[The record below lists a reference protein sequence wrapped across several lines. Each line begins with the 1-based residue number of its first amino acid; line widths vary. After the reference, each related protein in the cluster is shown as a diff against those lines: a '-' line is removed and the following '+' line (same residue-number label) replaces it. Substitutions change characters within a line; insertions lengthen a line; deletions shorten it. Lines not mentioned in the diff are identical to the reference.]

1 MSTKNPADLCT
12 SLGSRLQRINE
23 ISLTLSLGIILLIM
37 VGSNFAFTLAD
48 TVDNHRITARILAE
62 NAAPALIFQDY
73 DAARELLQSLAN
85 APDVHTAGLY
95 DSTKKQVAT
104 FASKHDH
111 LFDAFGDPHEHET
124 NTRQKNNLL
133 YNLTHVEISARVTQG
148 QLDMGHIRLSVYLG
162 ALFKSLTYQ
171 LLISMLAAVLAFYV
185 ARRLLT
191 HLSERVVGPLSNLTQ
206 VMQRISG
213 DRDYHQRVQ
222 DSDIREI
229 HGMAT
234 GFNDMLEQIEARDN
248 ELRRHRLHL
257 EDEVASRTQQLERA
271 KEEAEAANHAKSE
284 FLSNMSHEIRTPM
297 NAIIGMSHLV
307 LQTGLDD
314 KQRNYIDKVYRSAE
328 GLLGILNDILDF
340 SKIESGMLDIEQT
353 AFELDDVFDSLNNLI
368 TLRAREKGVEFLF
381 DLDDKLPQTL
391 IGDPLRVGQVLLNL
405 CNNGVK
411 FTEGR
416 GQVVLSCHVSD
427 QSEQQVNL
435 YFSVKDTGIGMSSE
449 ETDTLFQ
456 SFRQADNSTTRK
468 YGGTGLGLTITKKL
482 VELMHGKIWVDSE
495 QGVGST
501 FHVMLP
507 LGKTEARQNHSEY
520 QQLRGLRALVVD
532 DIAESRTILA
542 KVLTS
547 LGLSVDQADSGLSAI
562 QMIETADNQKPYAL
576 VFVDWHLPQ
585 IKGSQVISLLQQK
598 SAPDDQP
605 RYIMV
610 SGVEHDEVMAATRD
624 IKLDGVL
631 PKPVTRSALFNVI
644 ANALGLEFDNFG
656 RDGQRQR
663 SSAIERLRG
672 ARILLVEDNEINRE
686 LATDLLIN
694 QGIEVEVAVNG
705 QQALDKLAEQS
716 FDGVLM
722 DCQMPVMDGY
732 SATREIRR
740 RPEFKNLPVL
750 AMTANALAGDRDKV
764 IAAGMNDHIAKP
776 INVDRMFRTL
786 AQWIRPGKSGRQFSP
801 KSESSSMST
810 EAPSNLPLLP
820 GIDTASGLKTVR
832 NNEQLYRRLLLKFRD
847 SYGGFE
853 QQFLDAQAAQA
864 EDPEGPR
871 RCAHTLK
878 GVASN
883 LGMNEL
889 TETAYQLQIAC
900 EHNEG
905 RIADKLA
912 DVVAEL
918 STVVQGLQALE
929 AG

>member
-1 MSTKNPADLCT
+1 
-12 SLGSRLQRINE
+12 
-23 ISLTLSLGIILLIM
+23 
-37 VGSNFAFTLAD
+37 
-48 TVDNHRITARILAE
+48 
-62 NAAPALIFQDY
+62 
-73 DAARELLQSLAN
+73 
-85 APDVHTAGLY
+85 
-95 DSTKKQVAT
+95 
-104 FASKHDH
+104 
-111 LFDAFGDPHEHET
+111 
-124 NTRQKNNLL
+124 
-133 YNLTHVEISARVTQG
+133 VEISARVTQG

-353 AFELDDVFDSLNNLI
+353 TFELDDVFDSLNNLI

-435 YFSVKDTGIGMSSE
+435 FFSVKDTGIGMSSE

-562 QMIETADNQKPYAL
+562 QMIETADNQKP
-576 VFVDWHLPQ
+576 
-585 IKGSQVISLLQQK
+585 
-598 SAPDDQP
+598 
-605 RYIMV
+605 
-610 SGVEHDEVMAATRD
+610 
-624 IKLDGVL
+624 
-631 PKPVTRSALFNVI
+631 TRSSSWTGICRRSRA
-644 ANALGLEFDNFG
+644 A
-656 RDGQRQR
+656 R
-663 SSAIERLRG
+663 SSACCSRSRRRTTNPATSWSVAWNTMRSWPRHETSSWTACCPNLSPAPHYSTSSPTHSVWNSTISG
-672 ARILLVEDNEINRE
+672 ATV
-686 LATDLLIN
+686 
-694 QGIEVEVAVNG
+694 
-705 QQALDKLAEQS
+705 
-716 FDGVLM
+716 
-722 DCQMPVMDGY
+722 
-732 SATREIRR
+732 SANARARSNACAARAFCWSRTTRSIANWRPTCSSTRES
-740 RPEFKNLPVL
+740 
-750 AMTANALAGDRDKV
+750 
-764 IAAGMNDHIAKP
+764 
-776 INVDRMFRTL
+776 
-786 AQWIRPGKSGRQFSP
+786 KSRS
-801 KSESSSMST
+801 
-810 EAPSNLPLLP
+810 
-820 GIDTASGLKTVR
+820 R
-832 NNEQLYRRLLLKFRD
+832 
-847 SYGGFE
+847 
-853 QQFLDAQAAQA
+853 
-864 EDPEGPR
+864 
-871 RCAHTLK
+871 
-878 GVASN
+878 
-883 LGMNEL
+883 
-889 TETAYQLQIAC
+889 
-900 EHNEG
+900 
-905 RIADKLA
+905 
-912 DVVAEL
+912 
-918 STVVQGLQALE
+918 
-929 AG
+929 